1 MNYDIFISY
10 EISDS
15 SFAYELAAVLSRN
28 NVTYYLDCVNSGV
41 TMSGYVEG
49 ILKDCR
55 LIVPLV
61 SARYLHER
69 YACEQLS
76 CAIGMGKQ
84 VLVCFTDDCVLPAEF
99 ADFIPDGNRVSIS
112 GGREEVWNAVSRL
125 LLAQGEEKIS
135 EENVPEEF
143 IEESQEESLLPT
155 IEDVSELES
164 GIEAIAISEEKKR
177 AIANLLCMLRTY
189 REENEGYIRCYKP
202 EPPKTVMQDRV
213 ETKNEGNKPLV
224 QGVRDLILLP
234 FRIVWALFL
243 MLFAQKPLFTICAV
257 IYIVLRCC
265 SMTDDGEKIIPPQ
278 QKFTEEQIAEGKR
291 INKLG
296 TDYYYGRDGVEK
308 DRAKALEYYEQAAEL
323 GNADATY
330 NVGMCAK
337 LGMGCRKDLDV
348 ASYYYYRAAKLG
360 HERAFDELKALAEAG
375 DAKAQ
380 NRYGICFE
388 YGYCT
393 KIILKNAVYWYDQAA
408 KQGNS
413 YGQYNLGQCY
423 YRGRGVKQNERVA
436 CQWFRK
442 AADGGNASAQY
453 ELGLCYLDGLGVAQD
468 SFEAFSWLS
477 KAAAQD
483 HVDALNELA
492 YCYAQGIGTYVN
504 ISMAHATIDKAIQI
518 DPDDANLYDS
528 KGEFY
533 VLVGDKVNALKMYKK
548 VLETNSA
555 FYVHCTWSKLYDYI
569 NNQIK

>member
-15 SFAYELAAVLSRN
+15 SFAYELAAVLAQN

-61 SARYLHER
+61 NARYLHER

-99 ADFIPDGNRVSIS
+99 ADFIPDGNRVSIC
-112 GGREEVWNAVSRL
+112 GGAEAEVWNIVSRL
-125 LLAQGEEKIS
+125 LFAQGEEKNLTECQEGTS
-135 EENVPEEF
+135 LPTVENVPE
-143 IEESQEESLLPT
+143 
-155 IEDVSELES
+155 LES
-164 GIEAIAISEEKKR
+164 RVETIVVSEEKKR
-177 AIANLLCMLRTY
+177 AIANLLCMLRAY
-189 REENEGYIRCYKP
+189 REEKERNVRCCKP
-202 EPPKTVMQDRV
+202 EPPKTVMQGKV
-213 ETKNEGNKPLV
+213 EEKNEGEKTQLQKV
-224 QGVRDLILLP
+224 WDLILLP
-234 FRIVWALFL
+234 FRVILL
-243 MLFAQKPLFTICAV
+243 LLLTLLYKKPLFTICAV

-265 SMTDDGEKIIPPQ
+265 STTDDGEKIIPPQ

-348 ASYYYYRAAKLG
+348 ASYYYYQAAKLG

-408 KQGNS
+408 KQGYS

-492 YCYAQGIGTYVN
+492 YCYAQGIGTDVN

>member
-1 MNYDIFISY
+1 
-10 EISDS
+10 
-15 SFAYELAAVLSRN
+15 
-28 NVTYYLDCVNSGV
+28 
-41 TMSGYVEG
+41 
-49 ILKDCR
+49 
-55 LIVPLV
+55 
-61 SARYLHER
+61 
-69 YACEQLS
+69 
-76 CAIGMGKQ
+76 MGKQ

-99 ADFIPDGNRVSIS
+99 ADFIPDGNRVSIC
-112 GGREEVWNAVSRL
+112 GGAEAEVWNIVSRL
-125 LLAQGEEKIS
+125 LSAQGEEKNLTECQEGTS
-135 EENVPEEF
+135 LPTVENVPE
-143 IEESQEESLLPT
+143 
-155 IEDVSELES
+155 LES
-164 GIEAIAISEEKKR
+164 RVETIVVSEEKKR
-177 AIANLLCMLRTY
+177 AIANLLYMLRAY
-189 REENEGYIRCYKP
+189 REEKERYVRCCKP
-202 EPPKTVMQDRV
+202 EPPKTVMQGKV
-213 ETKNEGNKPLV
+213 EEKNEGEKTQLQKV
-224 QGVRDLILLP
+224 WDLILLP
-234 FRIVWALFL
+234 FKVILLLLLTFL
-243 MLFAQKPLFTICAV
+243 YKRPLFTICTV
-257 IYIVLRCC
+257 IYIALRCC
-265 SMTDDGEKIIPPQ
+265 STTDDGEKIIPPQ

-337 LGMGCRKDLDV
+337 LGMGCRKDLNV
-348 ASYYYYRAAKLG
+348 ASYYYYRAARLG

-408 KQGNS
+408 KQGYS

-492 YCYAQGIGTYVN
+492 YCYAQGIGTDVN
-504 ISMAHATIDKAIQI
+504 ISMVHATIDKAIQI

-569 NNQIK
+569 NNQKK

>member
-15 SFAYELAAVLSRN
+15 SSAYELAAVLARN

-84 VLVCFTDDCVLPAEF
+84 VLVCFTDDCALPDEF
-99 ADFIPDGNRVSIS
+99 AAFIPDGNRISIC
-112 GGREEVWNAVSRL
+112 GGAEAEVWNIVSRSL
-125 LLAQGEEKIS
+125 FAQGEEKNLTECQEGTS
-135 EENVPEEF
+135 LPTVENVPE
-143 IEESQEESLLPT
+143 
-155 IEDVSELES
+155 LES
-164 GIEAIAISEEKKR
+164 RVETIVVSEEKKR

-202 EPPKTVMQDRV
+202 EPPKTVMQGKV
-213 ETKNEGNKPLV
+213 EEKNEGEKTQLQKV
-224 QGVRDLILLP
+224 WDLILLP
-234 FRIVWALFL
+234 FRVILLLFL
-243 MLFAQKPLFTICAV
+243 TLLYKKPLFTICAV
-257 IYIVLRCC
+257 VYIVLRCC
-265 SMTDDGEKIIPPQ
+265 STTDDGEKIIPPQ

-492 YCYAQGIGTYVN
+492 YCYAQGIGTDVN

-533 VLVGDKVNALKMYKK
+533 VLVGDKVNALKMYEKVMEKNPTFYKK
-548 VLETNSA
+548 
-555 FYVHCTWSKLYDYI
+555 CTWSKLYDYI
-569 NNQIK
+569 NNK

>member
-15 SFAYELAAVLSRN
+15 SSAYELASVLSRN

-61 SARYLHER
+61 NARYLHER

-84 VLVCFTDDCVLPAEF
+84 VLVCFTDDCVLPDEF
-99 ADFIPDGNRVSIS
+99 AAFIPDDNRMNIC
-112 GGREEVWNAVSRL
+112 GGVGEEVWNTVSRL
-125 LLAQGEEKIS
+125 LFAQTEEKVPAEYQEES
-135 EENVPEEF
+135 PVPTVENVPELEPS
-143 IEESQEESLLPT
+143 IGT
-155 IEDVSELES
+155 VAIDED
-164 GIEAIAISEEKKR
+164 KKR
-177 AIANLLCMLRTY
+177 AIANLLCMLRAY
-189 REENEGYIRCYKP
+189 REEKERYVRCCKP
-202 EPPKTVMQDRV
+202 EPPKTVMQGKV
-213 ETKNEGNKPLV
+213 EEKNEGEKTQLQKV
-224 QGVRDLILLP
+224 WDLILLP
-234 FRIVWALFL
+234 FRVILLLFL
-243 MLFAQKPLFTICAV
+243 TLLYKKPLFTICAV

-265 SMTDDGEKIIPPQ
+265 STTDDGEKIIPPQ

-453 ELGLCYLDGLGVAQD
+453 ELGLCYLDGLGVALD

-492 YCYAQGIGTYVN
+492 YCYAQGIGTDVN

>member
-1 MNYDIFISY
+1 MDYDIFISY

-15 SFAYELAAVLSRN
+15 SSAYELAAVLARN

-69 YACEQLS
+69 YAFEQLS

-84 VLVCFTDDCVLPAEF
+84 VLVCFTDDCALPDEF
-99 ADFIPDGNRVSIS
+99 AAFIPDGNRVSIS

-143 IEESQEESLLPT
+143 IEEYQEESLLPT

-164 GIEAIAISEEKKR
+164 RVETIVVSEEKKR
-177 AIANLLCMLRTY
+177 AIANLLRMLQAY
-189 REENEGYIRCYKP
+189 KAENEGYIRCYKP
-202 EPPKTVMQDRV
+202 EPPKTVMQV
-213 ETKNEGNKPLV
+213 KVAKNTEGDKTQE
-224 QGVRDLILLP
+224 QGLLDKILSILELLTSKKARLTLFVILLIG
-234 FRIVWALFL
+234 FKIISA
-243 MLFAQKPLFTICAV
+243 I
-257 IYIVLRCC
+257 
-265 SMTDDGEKIIPPQ
+265 DGGEKSVPPG
-278 QKFTEEQIAEGKR
+278 QKFTQEQIDEGKR

-296 TDYYYGRDGVEK
+296 ADYYYGRNGVEMN
-308 DRAKALEYYEQAAEL
+308 RAKAVEHYIRASKL

-330 NVGMCAK
+330 NVGMCTK
-337 LGMGCRKDLDV
+337 LGMGCQKNLDI
-348 ASYYYYRAAKLG
+348 ASYNFYQAARLG

-380 NRYGICFE
+380 SRYGLCFE

-393 KIILKNAVYWYDQAA
+393 KVILKNAVYWYDQAA
-408 KQGNS
+408 KQGDID
-413 YGQYNLGQCY
+413 GQLFLASCY
-423 YRGRGVKQNERVA
+423 YRGRGVKRNEQIAVK
-436 CQWFRK
+436 WFRK

-453 ELGLCYLDGLGVAQD
+453 TLGLCYLDGLGVVRD
-468 SFEAFSWLS
+468 SFEAFSWLN
-477 KAAAQD
+477 KAAAQGN
-483 HVDALNELA
+483 VDALNQLA
-492 YCYAQGIGTYVN
+492 YCYADGVGTDVN

-569 NNQIK
+569 NNQKK

>member
-15 SFAYELAAVLSRN
+15 SSAYELAAVLARN

-61 SARYLHER
+61 NARYLHER
-69 YACEQLS
+69 YACEQLF

-99 ADFIPDGNRVSIS
+99 ADFIPDGNRVSIC
-112 GGREEVWNAVSRL
+112 GGAEAEVWNIVSRL
-125 LLAQGEEKIS
+125 LFAQGEEKNLTECQEGTS
-135 EENVPEEF
+135 LPTVENVPE
-143 IEESQEESLLPT
+143 
-155 IEDVSELES
+155 LES
-164 GIEAIAISEEKKR
+164 RVETIVVSEEKKR
-177 AIANLLCMLRTY
+177 AIANLLCMLQAY
-189 REENEGYIRCYKP
+189 REEKERYVRCCKP
-202 EPPKTVMQDRV
+202 EPPKTVMQGKV
-213 ETKNEGNKPLV
+213 EEKNEGEKIQLQKV
-224 QGVRDLILLP
+224 WDLILFP

-265 SMTDDGEKIIPPQ
+265 STTDDGEKIIPPQ

-453 ELGLCYLDGLGVAQD
+453 ELGLCYLDGLGIAQD

-533 VLVGDKVNALKMYKK
+533 VLVGDKVNALKMYEKVMEKNPTFYKK
-548 VLETNSA
+548 
-555 FYVHCTWSKLYDYI
+555 CTWSKLYDYI
-569 NNQIK
+569 NNK

>member
-1 MNYDIFISY
+1 MSYDIFISY

-15 SFAYELAAVLSRN
+15 SLAYELVAALGRS
-28 NVTYYLDCVNSGV
+28 NVMYYLDCANSSV
-41 TMSGYVEG
+41 TMGGYVKGIFEG
-49 ILKDCR
+49 CR
-55 LIVPLV
+55 TFIPLV
-61 SARYLHER
+61 SARYLSEG
-69 YACEQLS
+69 YARELLS
-76 CAIGMGKQ
+76 CAVGTNKQ
-84 VLVCFTDDCVLPAEF
+84 VLACFTDDCMLPDEF
-99 ADFIPDGNRVSIS
+99 AAFIPDGYRVNICS
-112 GGREEVWNAVSRL
+112 GSAGESVWDTVLQL
-125 LLAQGEEKIS
+125 LLARGEETGS
-135 EENVPEEF
+135 VENR
-143 IEESQEESLLPT
+143 EESSLPIT
-155 IEDVSELES
+155 EDVPKSESNMEVS
-164 GIEAIAISEEKKR
+164 VGQATAMVIDEEKKR
-177 AIANLLCMLRTY
+177 AIANLLYVLQTY
-189 REENEGYIRCYKP
+189 KEEETGHIRYHKS
-202 EPPKTVMQDRV
+202 EPPKTVLLSD
-213 ETKNEGNKPLV
+213 EGKKNKKVKTPQQQLWDV
-224 QGVRDLILLP
+224 ILFP
-234 FRIVWALFL
+234 FRFVFALFITALFKAPRL
-243 MLFAQKPLFTICAV
+243 MILVVFFVVIKCCDDEPKVSAPKRQEFT
-257 IYIVLRCC
+257 
-265 SMTDDGEKIIPPQ
+265 K
-278 QKFTEEQIAEGKR
+278 EQIAEGKR

-375 DAKAQ
+375 DARAQ

-492 YCYAQGIGTYVN
+492 YCYAQGIGTDVN

-533 VLVGDKVNALKMYKK
+533 VLVGDREKARKMYEKVMEKNPTFYKK
-548 VLETNSA
+548 
-555 FYVHCTWSKLYDYI
+555 CTWSKLYDYI
-569 NNQIK
+569 NNK